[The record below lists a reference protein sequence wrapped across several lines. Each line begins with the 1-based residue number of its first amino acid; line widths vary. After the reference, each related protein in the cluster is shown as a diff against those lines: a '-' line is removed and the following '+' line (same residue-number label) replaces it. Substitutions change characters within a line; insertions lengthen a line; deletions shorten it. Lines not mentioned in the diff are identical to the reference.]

1 MNAPVVTPVTD
12 PGVIATKAPSTHAM
26 SRLVQA
32 VRDLAAARDL
42 DQVVE
47 IVRHAARELVDADGA
62 TFVLRDEGQCYYV
75 DEDAIQPLW
84 RGQRFPLD
92 ACISGWSMLHNE
104 QVVIPDIYL
113 DDRIPHVAY
122 RPTFVKSL
130 VMTPIRTAEPVGSI
144 GTYWASERV
153 ATPAERELLLAL
165 ADSTSVA
172 MESIRVL
179 DELEGRV
186 AERTLE
192 LEASNR
198 DLAAF
203 AHVAAHDL
211 KAPLATITGYAEL
224 IADMDAASMSSEG
237 TNALDTVRR
246 QAARMAGLIDAVL
259 SYSTASTTPLSVSTI
274 DLNDVTDSVL
284 SDLADLIASRG
295 ASVEVARPASCAGLG
310 AAAGEGGAEPGGQRD
325 QLRRPGGAASSD
337 RGRGARRRGPRPGQ
351 RQRRRGRARLSASRS
366 STCSREATPAS
377 SRQGLASGWHSPDA
391 WWRATAGRSWSLT
404 AKAEARASRWC
415 CPAAC
420 RPTGENTEALALIRS
435 SAFANRRLQPVTHFR
450 WHMALKRRA

>member
-1 MNAPVVTPVTD
+1 M
-12 PGVIATKAPSTHAM
+12 G
-26 SRLVQA
+26 RLVQA

-42 DQVVE
+42 DRVVE

-62 TFVLRDEGQCYYV
+62 TFVLRDEGPCFYV
-75 DEDAIQPLW
+75 DEDAIEPLW
-84 RGQRFPLD
+84 RGQRFPLE
-92 ACISGWSMLHNE
+92 ACISGWSMLHSE

-144 GTYWASERV
+144 GSYWAEERA

-186 AERTLE
+186 AERTRE

-211 KAPLATITGYAEL
+211 KAPLATISGYTEL
-224 IADMDAASMSSEG
+224 IFDVDAASMSSEG
-237 TNALDTVRR
+237 TSALGTVRR
-246 QAARMAGLIDAVL
+246 QVARMGGLIDAVL
-259 SYSTASTTPLSVSTI
+259 SYSTATTTPLSVSTI
-274 DLNDVTDSVL
+274 SLRDITDSVL

-295 ASVEVARPASCAGLG
+295 ATVEVADLPLARGSAPLLERVVQNLLVNAISYADADAPRVRIEGGVYGAEVHVRISDNGGGVAPDERESIFDMFSRGNAASLAPGSGIGLAFARRVAVRHG
-310 AAAGEGGAEPGGQRD
+310 GTLTVSDAAGGGACFTLTLPRA
-325 QLRRPGGAASSD
+325 GA
-337 RGRGARRRGPRPGQ
+337 
-351 RQRRRGRARLSASRS
+351 
-366 STCSREATPAS
+366 
-377 SRQGLASGWHSPDA
+377 
-391 WWRATAGRSWSLT
+391 
-404 AKAEARASRWC
+404 
-415 CPAAC
+415 
-420 RPTGENTEALALIRS
+420 
-435 SAFANRRLQPVTHFR
+435 
-450 WHMALKRRA
+450 

>member
-1 MNAPVVTPVTD
+1 MNAPVLVSVDGPV
-12 PGVIATKAPSTHAM
+12 PCATTAPSTHAM
-26 SRLVQA
+26 GRLVQA

-42 DQVVE
+42 DRVVE

-62 TFVLRDEGQCYYV
+62 TFVLRDEGQCFYV
-75 DEDAIQPLW
+75 DEDAIEPMW

-92 ACISGWSMLHNE
+92 ACISGWSMLHSE

-144 GTYWASERV
+144 GTYWADERI
-153 ATPAERELLLAL
+153 ATPADCELLLAL

-186 AERTLE
+186 AERTRE
-192 LEASNR
+192 LQASNR

-211 KAPLATITGYAEL
+211 TAPLATISGYVEL
-224 IADMDAASMSSEG
+224 VFDMDAASMSSEG
-237 TNALDTVRR
+237 VNALGKVRR

-259 SYSTASTTPLSVSTI
+259 TYSTAAITPLSVSTI
-274 DLNDVTDSVL
+274 SLRDVTDSVL

-295 ASVEVARPASCAGLG
+295 ATVEVADLPVVRGSAPLLERVMQNLVVNAIGYGDPIAPRVRI
-310 AAAGEGGAEPGGQRD
+310 EGGVRGAEVHVQISDNGGGVTPEERESIFDMFSRGNAGAFAPGSGIG
-325 QLRRPGGAASSD
+325 LAFARRVVERHSGTLTVSDAEDGGACFTLVL
-337 RGRGARRRGPRPGQ
+337 P
-351 RQRRRGRARLSASRS
+351 
-366 STCSREATPAS
+366 SREATE
-377 SRQGLASGWHSPDA
+377 G
-391 WWRATAGRSWSLT
+391 
-404 AKAEARASRWC
+404 
-415 CPAAC
+415 
-420 RPTGENTEALALIRS
+420 
-435 SAFANRRLQPVTHFR
+435 
-450 WHMALKRRA
+450 

>member
-1 MNAPVVTPVTD
+1 
-12 PGVIATKAPSTHAM
+12 M

-62 TFVLRDEGQCYYV
+62 TFVLRDEGQCFYV

-92 ACISGWSMLHNE
+92 ACISGWAMLHNE

-153 ATPAERELLLAL
+153 ATSAERELLLAL

-186 AERTLE
+186 TERTLE

-246 QAARMAGLIDAVL
+246 QAARMAGLIDSVL
-259 SYSTASTTPLSVSTI
+259 SYSTASTTPLSVSRV
-274 DLNDVTDSVL
+274 DLRDVTDSVL
-284 SDLADLIASRG
+284 SDLADLIATRG
-295 ASVEVARPASCAGLG
+295 ASVEVADLPHVRGSAPLLERVVQNLVVNAINYGDPVEPRLRIEGAVRGAEIHFRVSDNGAGVAPEERESIFDMFSRGNAGELSPG
-310 AAAGEGGAEPGGQRD
+310 SGIGLAFARRVVARHGGTLMVSDGEGGGACFTMVLPGR
-325 QLRRPGGAASSD
+325 
-337 RGRGARRRGPRPGQ
+337 
-351 RQRRRGRARLSASRS
+351 
-366 STCSREATPAS
+366 
-377 SRQGLASGWHSPDA
+377 
-391 WWRATAGRSWSLT
+391 
-404 AKAEARASRWC
+404 
-415 CPAAC
+415 
-420 RPTGENTEALALIRS
+420 
-435 SAFANRRLQPVTHFR
+435 VTTDG
-450 WHMALKRRA
+450 